1 MTALSKNRAIVQAS
15 SLGSHKHKRG
25 YFRYLGISI
34 SKSVMD
40 FENAFEVE
48 KRLKK

>member
-15 SLGSHKHKRG
+15 SLGTDKHKRRCL
-25 YFRYLGISI
+25 RYLGISI
-34 SKSVMD
+34 SKTVMD